1 MKVAAPAYLARLKAA
16 IDELPMDR
24 LEELGDALYRS
35 YRDGKQVFVLGN
47 GGSAS
52 TASHMAADM
61 AKNTISAHMRR
72 FRILSLNDNMA
83 MVTALANDLDYRNV
97 FAEQLQNLIR
107 PGDLLIVLSGSGR
120 SENVLRAM
128 RYARSECA
136 QVVALLGFDGGP
148 ARELADLSIV
158 VASDDYGVIEDL
170 HLVINHI
177 LVDFFRTRLEQD
189 RPWQV

>member
-16 IDELPMDR
+16 IDDLPMDR

-128 RYARSECA
+128 RYARAECA
-136 QVVALLGFDGGP
+136 QVVALLGFDGGA

-158 VASDDYGVIEDL
+158 VSSDDYGVIEDL

-177 LVDFFRTRLEQD
+177 LVDYFRTRLEQD
-189 RPWQV
+189 RPWHV